1 MDKENLKNVAA
12 MTSLNHMMRRGY
24 LDITAIDKV
33 AGLMNIQVK
42 GTETYQILS
51 AMHCVNFS
59 EMPHEMRDAIP
70 ELIKELLQ
78 MDAAYQFQMP
88 PRAGSIT
95 VVHVDPENKP
105 GGFLRRIGL
114 AS

>member
-12 MTSLNHMMRRGY
+12 MTNLNHMMRKGY
-24 LDITAIDKV
+24 VSICDIDKV
-33 AGLMNIQVK
+33 AGLLGIDVK
-42 GTETYQILS
+42 GSESYQMLS
-51 AMHCVNFS
+51 AMHCINFS
-59 EMPHEMRDAIP
+59 EMPQEMREAIP
-70 ELIKELLQ
+70 VLIKELLQ